1 MTFLMAII
9 LFGILIFIHEFGH
22 FLFAKLYGVKVLKFS
37 LGFGPKIIGKTIGET
52 EYRVSALP
60 FGGYVKMIGEDP
72 DEELTEEDKKRSL
85 QNTPLLRRAMIV
97 FAGPLFNI
105 LLTFVIFTFV
115 LGIGLSVPIPNLAN
129 LMPVVDELEPGYPAQ
144 LAGLKP
150 GDKITA
156 INNKEIATW
165 IEIINIVSEN
175 PGKQLEFTI
184 QRNNQSFNTLIT
196 PLLKEVEGPAG
207 KMMQVGRIGIKKTGS
222 GMFSPVKSSSLLD
235 APVQGAIA
243 TWKMGFFIFDS
254 IGMMLSGEISAKNIS
269 GPVTIIAESG
279 KAASAG
285 ILPYI
290 MFMALLSVNLGILN
304 LLPIPILDGGHLLF
318 YAIEGITGRPVSEQV
333 MAVAQKIGL
342 ALLLGLMA
350 FALYNDIFRLFG
362 GSSIK

>member
-9 LFGILIFIHEFGH
+9 LFGILIFIHELGH

-52 EYRVSALP
+52 EYRISALP
-60 FGGYVKMIGEDP
+60 LGGYVKMIGEDP
-72 DEELTEEDKKRSL
+72 DEELSEEDKKRSL
-85 QNTPLLRRAMIV
+85 QNTPLLKRAMIV

-105 LLTFVIFTFV
+105 LLTFAIFTFV
-115 LGIGLSVPIPNLAN
+115 LGIGMSVPIPNLAN
-129 LMPVVDELEPGYPAQ
+129 LMPVVDELEPGHPAE
-144 LAGLKP
+144 LAGIKP

-156 INNKEIATW
+156 IDNKEIATW
-165 IEIINIVSEN
+165 IEIINVVSVN
-175 PGKQLEFTI
+175 PGKELQFTVL
-184 QRNNQSFNTLIT
+184 RNGESFKTKVT
-196 PLLKEVEGPAG
+196 PLLKEIEGPDG
-207 KMMQVGRIGIKKTGS
+207 KMIQVGRIGIKKTGT
-222 GMFSPVKSSSLLD
+222 GMFSQVKSDSLLN

-243 TWKMGFFIFDS
+243 TIKMGFFIFDS
-254 IGMMLSGEISAKNIS
+254 IGMMLSGDISAKNIS

-318 YAIEGITGRPVSEQV
+318 YAIEGITGRPVSETV
-333 MAVAQKIGL
+333 MGIAQKVGL

-350 FALYNDIFRLFG
+350 FALYNDIFRLIG
-362 GSSIK
+362 VSSVK